1 MLEFIKIFST
11 AMIFFS
17 CNVLNVNPLKCFSM
31 NNQECEI
38 RAKIKDIN
46 NDESSFY
53 PYGIEVNKCRDSCNS
68 INDPYAKLCVPDV
81 VENLNVKVFHF
92 KVCYVLMKQGI

>member
-1 MLEFIKIFST
+1 MKKNIKILGFIKIFST
-11 AMIFFS
+11 AMTFFS
-17 CNVLNVNPLKCFSM
+17 CNVLNVNLLKCFSM

-46 NDESSFY
+46 NDEPSFY
-53 PYGIEVNKCRDSCNS
+53 PYSIEVNKCSGSCNS

-81 VENLNVKVFHF
+81 VKN
-92 KVCYVLMKQGI
+92 